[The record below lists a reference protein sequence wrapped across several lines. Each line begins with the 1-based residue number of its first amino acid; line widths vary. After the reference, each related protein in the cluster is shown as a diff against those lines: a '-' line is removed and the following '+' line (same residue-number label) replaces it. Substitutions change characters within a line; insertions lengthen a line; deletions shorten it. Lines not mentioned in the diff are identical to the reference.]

1 MDRQIK
7 KAFQQKVSETS
18 FPEHVNIE
26 QLLQRKKKQPKMLR
40 RNIAVASVLFC
51 LISTILGVTFSVYAG
66 SIPMIGD
73 VFKFLKGEESTMH
86 IDYKGHSDAIHVA
99 KESNGIKVTIQEAVY
114 DGKEVLWTYK
124 IESKKDLG
132 ETLSVMDKIK
142 IKGIENIGV
151 TNKVEKVDEHM
162 YVGLL
167 RANNVEGVGEEA
179 VSVEW
184 DIDSI
189 QTINEGE
196 IKGDWDFSFTL
207 DAVDQKAQLVNR
219 STEEAGVKVTIEKL
233 SISPISFILDYKL
246 EFSEAA
252 TNIWGEPYVDITIK
266 DDLGNNY
273 IGEDNGGVSEPSS
286 YMKLSKTFGKINNN
300 ATKLIV
306 TPHVRT
312 SNSYGAGYSPLFQP
326 SGGYAQLGEIVI
338 ELEK

>member
-1 MDRQIK
+1 M
-7 KAFQQKVSETS
+7 
-18 FPEHVNIE
+18 
-26 QLLQRKKKQPKMLR
+26 
-40 RNIAVASVLFC
+40 
-51 LISTILGVTFSVYAG
+51 
-66 SIPMIGD
+66 
-73 VFKFLKGEESTMH
+73 EESQLIQAVKQGEKDAFNRLMQPYIQKAYRTAYL
-86 IDYKGHSDAIHVA
+86 IVNDKGLA
-99 KESNGIKVTIQEAVY
+99 E
-114 DGKEVLWTYK
+114 
-124 IESKKDLG
+124 
-132 ETLSVMDKIK
+132 
-142 IKGIENIGV
+142 
-151 TNKVEKVDEHM
+151 
-162 YVGLL
+162 
-167 RANNVEGVGEEA
+167 
-179 VSVEW
+179 
-184 DIDSI
+184 
-189 QTINEGE
+189 
-196 IKGDWDFSFTL
+196 

-273 IGEDNGGVSEPSS
+273 IGEGDGGVGEPSS
-286 YMKLSKTFGKINNN
+286 YMKLSKTFGKINDN